1 MLSLLEFNRKVKLDN
16 YRMSGSKLKCISKI
30 MLNDI
35 VYQEGKI
42 KLGSKLKCDSIV
54 KYAILREVCQLN
66 IIGQ

>member
-1 MLSLLEFNRKVKLDN
+1 
-16 YRMSGSKLKCISKI
+16 MSGSKLKCISKI

-42 KLGSKLKCDSIV
+42 KLGSNLKCDSIV
-54 KYAILREVCQLN
+54 KYAVLREVCQLN